1 MSDLNFFLNVEGG
14 FVFLDLIEI
23 SHPDLTEPLRFVRN
37 DLFGV
42 KVKHEDGLEYQYE
55 YQGFNIKR
63 NNTNRT
69 LDQEIS
75 ITFADFDDTLTKALK
90 KTNRKISPTFRYRRY
105 LDNDLDHPKLVVQTL
120 EITDMSKDATGFVTF
135 DAKAEQ
141 LNNVKTGE
149 VYTIENCPLLR
160 GA

>member
-1 MSDLNFFLNVEGG
+1 MSDLSFFLNVEGG

-23 SHPDLTEPLRFVRN
+23 SHPDLPVPLRFVRN
-37 DLFGV
+37 DLFGIT
-42 KVKHEDGLEYQYE
+42 VKHEDGLKYEYE

-63 NNTNRT
+63 SNTNRT

-75 ITFADFDDTLTKALK
+75 ITFADYEDSLTKALK
-90 KTNRKISPTFRYRRY
+90 NTNRKISPTFRYRRY
-105 LDNDLDHPKLVVQTL
+105 LDNDLDHPKLVIQTL
-120 EITDMSKDATGFVTF
+120 EITDISKDGSGFVTF